1 MADKELKFL
10 VVDDFSTM
18 RRIVRN
24 LLKELGFNNVEEA
37 EDGVDALNK
46 LQAGGYGF
54 VISDWNMPNMDGLE
68 LLKTIRADGA
78 MSALPV
84 LMVTAEAKKENII
97 AAAQAKNSTKSLRNW
112 ACEDATMM
120 QPSIKPADEHSA
132 GDIIARIGSL
142 TRMLRDSLRELGLDQ
157 AIAEAAEA
165 IPDARDRLYY
175 VVQMTAQA
183 AERALNS
190 VEASQPHQDQMEKS
204 AKALTQRWDDWFAD
218 PIDLADA
225 RELVTDTRQFLADVP
240 AHTSFTNAQLLE
252 IMMAQD
258 FQDLTGQ
265 VIKRMMD
272 VIQEIE
278 RQLLMVLLE
287 NIPEQESRPKRE
299 NQSLLNGPQVDT
311 SKAGVVASQDQVD
324 DLLDSLGF

>member
-1 MADKELKFL
+1 MMQSSIKP
-10 VVDDFSTM
+10 
-18 RRIVRN
+18 
-24 LLKELGFNNVEEA
+24 
-37 EDGVDALNK
+37 VDAL
-46 LQAGGYGF
+46 
-54 VISDWNMPNMDGLE
+54 SPN
-68 LLKTIRADGA
+68 
-78 MSALPV
+78 
-84 LMVTAEAKKENII
+84 
-97 AAAQAKNSTKSLRNW
+97 
-112 ACEDATMM
+112 
-120 QPSIKPADEHSA
+120 
-132 GDIIARIGSL
+132 DIIVRIGSL

-165 IPDARDRLYY
+165 IPDARDRLDY

-190 VEASQPHQDQMEKS
+190 VEASQPHQDAMEKG
-204 AKALTQRWDDWFAD
+204 AKTLSKRWDEWFEN
-218 PIDLADA
+218 PIELTDA
-225 RELVTDTRQFLADVP
+225 RDLVTDTRQYLGEVP
-240 AHTSFTNAQLLE
+240 EHTSFTNAQLMD

-287 NIPEQESRPKRE
+287 NMPEPASRPKRE
-299 NQSLLNGPQVDT
+299 NESLLNGPQLDT
-311 SKAGVVASQDQVD
+311 TKAGVVASQDQVD

>member
-1 MADKELKFL
+1 
-10 VVDDFSTM
+10 
-18 RRIVRN
+18 
-24 LLKELGFNNVEEA
+24 
-37 EDGVDALNK
+37 
-46 LQAGGYGF
+46 
-54 VISDWNMPNMDGLE
+54 
-68 LLKTIRADGA
+68 
-78 MSALPV
+78 
-84 LMVTAEAKKENII
+84 
-97 AAAQAKNSTKSLRNW
+97 
-112 ACEDATMM
+112 
-120 QPSIKPADEHSA
+120 
-132 GDIIARIGSL
+132 
-142 TRMLRDSLRELGLDQ
+142 MLRDSLRELGLDQ

-165 IPDARDRLYY
+165 IPDARDRLDY

-190 VEASQPHQDQMEKS
+190 VEASQPHQDEMEKG
-204 AKALTQRWDDWFAD
+204 AKALTQRWDAWFEN
-218 PIDLADA
+218 PIELADA
-225 RELVTDTRQFLADVP
+225 RELVSDTRKYLGDVP
-240 AHTSFTNAQLLE
+240 GHTSFTNAQLLE

-287 NIPEQESRPKRE
+287 NIPDQGSRPKRE
-299 NQSLLNGPQVDT
+299 NDSLLNGPQVDT

>member
-1 MADKELKFL
+1 MLQPAMKP
-10 VVDDFSTM
+10 
-18 RRIVRN
+18 
-24 LLKELGFNNVEEA
+24 VEEH
-37 EDGVDALNK
+37 
-46 LQAGGYGF
+46 
-54 VISDWNMPNMDGLE
+54 S
-68 LLKTIRADGA
+68 
-78 MSALPV
+78 
-84 LMVTAEAKKENII
+84 
-97 AAAQAKNSTKSLRNW
+97 
-112 ACEDATMM
+112 
-120 QPSIKPADEHSA
+120 PS
-132 GDIIARIGSL
+132 DIIARIGSL

-165 IPDARDRLYY
+165 IPDARDRLDY

-190 VEASQPHQDQMEKS
+190 VEASQPHQDAMEKG
-204 AKALTQRWDDWFAD
+204 AKALSKRWDEWFEN
-218 PIDLADA
+218 PIELADA
-225 RELVTDTRQFLADVP
+225 RELVTDTRQYLGDVP
-240 AHTSFTNAQLLE
+240 GHTSFTTAQLLD

-278 RQLLMVLLE
+278 RQRLMVLLE
-287 NIPEQESRPKRE
+287 NIPEPAARPKRE
-299 NQSLLNGPQVDT
+299 NESLLNGPQLDT